1 MVLSVTPFCK
11 NLKIYMYKFAKE
23 KSRKCILKC
32 QYIFLGNGISGDF
45 GVFVCFV
52 AYDLFFL

>member
-1 MVLSVTPFCK
+1 
-11 NLKIYMYKFAKE
+11 MYKFVKE
-23 KSRKCILKC
+23 KFRKCILKC